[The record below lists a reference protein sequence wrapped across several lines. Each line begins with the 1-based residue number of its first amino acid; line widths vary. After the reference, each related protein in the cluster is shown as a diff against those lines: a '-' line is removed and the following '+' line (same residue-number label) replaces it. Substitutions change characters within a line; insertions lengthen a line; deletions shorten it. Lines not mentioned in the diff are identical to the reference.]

1 MPHGSAQL
9 EGFLTESKHLFYL
22 NLKQPGDS
30 TNHYER
36 LARGFSSFEPEMN
49 EETDQT
55 AYLDGGG
62 FATTTVMG
70 GQATISFSG
79 HRYYGDLVQDWIFE
93 HMISIGNNRET
104 DFIWIQP
111 TGEMIS
117 GAITL
122 AVINGPS
129 GDANSKG
136 EIEVEVHFNGEPILS
151 KVSAPT
157 GLEASSI
164 TATGLELDW
173 DAVTITG
180 ATVSYNVYQNGLQV
194 ASNVA
199 TPTYSATGLTA
210 STEYQYYVVA
220 VAQFTG
226 TGITVTS
233 APSEIETATT
243 IAA

>member
-1 MPHGSAQL
+1 MSHGSAQL

-62 FATTTVMG
+62 FSSTTVMG
-70 GQATISFSG
+70 GQLTFSFSG
-79 HRYYGDLVQDWIFE
+79 HRYYGDPVQDWIFE
-93 HMISIGNNRET
+93 HMAMIGNNRET
-104 DFIWIQP
+104 DFYWIQP
-111 TGEMIS
+111 NGVIHSGHVTIAVVTGP
-117 GAITL
+117 G
-122 AVINGPS
+122 

-136 EIEVEVHFNGEPILS
+136 EIEVEVHFNGEPT
-151 KVSAPT
+151 VTTVPAPI
-157 GLEASSI
+157 GLETSNI
-164 TATGLELDW
+164 TAAGLDLDW

-180 ATVSYNVYQNGLQV
+180 ATVSYQVYQNGLQV
-194 ASNVA
+194 ASDVA

-210 STEYQYYVVA
+210 STEYHYYVVA
-220 VAQFTG
+220 VATFTD
-226 TGITVTS
+226 TGIKVTS
-233 APSEIETATT
+233 APSESVTATT
-243 IAA
+243 LAA

>member
-1 MPHGSAQL
+1 MSHGSTQL

-22 NLKQPGDS
+22 DLKQPGD
-30 TNHYER
+30 TTKHFER

-55 AYLDGGG
+55 PYLDGGG

-70 GQATISFSG
+70 GQLTISFSG
-79 HRYYGDLVQDWIFE
+79 HRYYGDPVQDWIFE
-93 HMISIGNNRET
+93 HMVMIGNNRET
-104 DFIWIQP
+104 DFYWVQP
-111 TGEMIS
+111 NGEIVS
-117 GAITL
+117 GAVTIA
-122 AVINGPS
+122 AVTGPS
-129 GDANSKG
+129 GDANQKG
-136 EIEVEVHFNGEPILS
+136 EIEVEIHFNGEPTLS
-151 KVSAPT
+151 AVPAPT
-157 GLEASSI
+157 GLETSSI

-199 TPTYSATGLTA
+199 TPTHSVTGLTA
-210 STEYQYYVVA
+210 STEYHFYVVA
-220 VAQFTG
+220 IAAFTD

-233 APSEIETATT
+233 APSEIVAATT
-243 IAA
+243 LAV